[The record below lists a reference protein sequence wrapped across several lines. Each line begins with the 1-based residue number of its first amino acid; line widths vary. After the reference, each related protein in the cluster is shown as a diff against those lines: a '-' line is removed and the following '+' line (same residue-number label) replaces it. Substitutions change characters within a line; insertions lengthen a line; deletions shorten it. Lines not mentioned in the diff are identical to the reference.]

1 MGVIR
6 FPMLFLMLVCLQL
19 ETAQLQDTTLQ

>member
-1 MGVIR
+1 MGGIR

-19 ETAQLQDTTLQ
+19 ETAQLQAITHQ